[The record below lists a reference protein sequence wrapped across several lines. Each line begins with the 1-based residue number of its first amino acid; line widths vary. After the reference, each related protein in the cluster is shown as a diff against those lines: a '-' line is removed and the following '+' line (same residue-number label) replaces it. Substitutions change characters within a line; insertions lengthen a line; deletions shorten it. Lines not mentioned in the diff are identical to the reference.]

1 MAERLSQTTAITG
14 GSLQKEAVLGSATL
28 APGSLA
34 GSKDRSTSPSLHGKS
49 KKSKKRKDKDK
60 SRKKD
65 PEKEKRERKGAEDGD
80 GLKKLYKV
88 TTSPDLS
95 MMSIP
100 HKSSG
105 TDSIGKI
112 IDVRLILLFAY
123 VFISQ

>member
-105 TDSIGKI
+105 TDSIENY
-112 IDVRLILLFAY
+112 RC
-123 VFISQ
+123 